1 MGDMLSALF
10 SFSNVVT
17 ILATGF
23 VLFYL
28 YAKYKQSYWRR
39 RGVDSPP
46 AHWFFG
52 NFKDAICLRSAPP
65 AVLGEIYKYYQGQPD
80 KPVIGLYIM
89 QTPFLLLRSPEVI
102 KQVFI
107 KDFHN
112 FTDRYFAAKRK
123 TDVIGS
129 TGLFSID
136 NPEWKYLRVKL
147 SPAFTSG
154 KQKKLFELMVES
166 AKNLNQYMA
175 KKVGEGKIDME
186 VRRVCAKYTT
196 DVISSLTFGIRT
208 NSFDEPEP
216 EFFVRSRDIFKQ
228 DLRRT
233 LNLFVAFFFPKLGDY
248 LQATFLGKH
257 EEYFRKIFWESVNA
271 REKSGF
277 KRGDLIDF
285 LVELKNEPQDA
296 QFRFDGDQ
304 LLAQSA
310 IFFVAGLETSAITMT
325 FTLME
330 LARHPEIQKKVR
342 DEIRE
347 KIGKATLTY
356 DMISQMSYLQ
366 QVVSEILRLYPPAP
380 LLDRVALNDYKV
392 PGTDIVIE
400 KGTVVY
406 TTLMGIHEDPGL
418 HPDPT
423 KFDPDRFSEER
434 KDNIQPC
441 TYMPFGDGPRICIG
455 QRTGQ
460 LQTMVGLITI
470 LRDYE
475 VSQNTN
481 YKNEV
486 SKRAIFLAPADGVH
500 IYVKKNPVL

>member
-1 MGDMLSALF
+1 MCDTLSALF
-10 SFSNVVT
+10 SFSNAVT

-65 AVLGEIYKYYQGQPD
+65 AVLGDIYKYYQGQPD

-123 TDVIGS
+123 TDVVGS

-175 KKVGEGKIDME
+175 KKVGDGKVDME
-186 VRRVCAKYTT
+186 VQRVCAKYTT

-208 NSFDEPEP
+208 NSFEEPEP
-216 EFFVRSRDIFKQ
+216 EFFVRSRELFQQ
-228 DLRRT
+228 DLRGT
-233 LNLFVAFFFPKLGDY
+233 LNLFLAFFFPRLGDY

-257 EEYFRKIFWESVNA
+257 EEYFRQIFWESVNA
-271 REKSGF
+271 REKSG
-277 KRGDLIDF
+277 
-285 LVELKNEPQDA
+285 
-296 QFRFDGDQ
+296 FDGDQ

-310 IFFVAGLETSAITMT
+310 IFFVAGLETSSITMT

-330 LARHPEIQKKVR
+330 LARHPEIQEKIR
-342 DEIRE
+342 QEIRD
-347 KIGKATLTY
+347 KIGKAALTY

-366 QVVSEILRLYPPAP
+366 QVVSETLRLYAPAP

-392 PGTDIVIE
+392 RTVCRSNNHPPNDHGYFSQIPGTDIVIE

-406 TTLMGIHEDPGL
+406 TTLMGIHEDPEL
-418 HPDPT
+418 HPDPM
-423 KFDPDRFSEER
+423 KYDPDRFSEER

-470 LRDYE
+470 LREYE
-475 VSQNTN
+475 VSENPS

-486 SKRAIFLAPADGVH
+486 SKRAIFTAPANGVH